1 MQPFAHLFN
10 KIVIR
15 DGKKDN
21 AKLAFFL
28 LLNQTN
34 ERIFPK
40 SFSFKILSKNEYT
53 NCQSIKVGGILAFS
67 ILACFEILN
76 TVI

>member
-1 MQPFAHLFN
+1 MQPFAHLYN

-53 NCQSIKVGGILAFS
+53 NCQSIKVGILAFS

-76 TVI
+76 TVV

>member
-1 MQPFAHLFN
+1 MQPFAHLYN

-34 ERIFPK
+34 ERILPK
-40 SFSFKILSKNEYT
+40 SFSFKILSKNKYT
-53 NCQSIKVGGILAFS
+53 NCQSIKVGILAFS